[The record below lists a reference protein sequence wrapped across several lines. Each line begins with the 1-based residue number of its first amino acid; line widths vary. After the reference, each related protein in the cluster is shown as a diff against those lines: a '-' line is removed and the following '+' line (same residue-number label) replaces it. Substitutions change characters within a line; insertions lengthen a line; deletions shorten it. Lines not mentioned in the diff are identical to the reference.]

1 MWPKW
6 WLSSNHDFLILFQM
20 LVMTAIPL
28 SLYQWKHR
36 MFEVG
41 GFYATMIFLG
51 VQAIVA
57 AAGVLRKSG
66 NEKMRWT
73 DSEKLVYTS
82 QENLRTCIL

>member
-1 MWPKW
+1 
-6 WLSSNHDFLILFQM
+6 M
-20 LVMTAIPL
+20 LVMTAVPL

-57 AAGVLRKSG
+57 AAGVLRKNG
-66 NEKMRWT
+66 NEKMRWAYSET
-73 DSEKLVYTS
+73 LFDKSQEKLF
-82 QENLRTCIL
+82 IL